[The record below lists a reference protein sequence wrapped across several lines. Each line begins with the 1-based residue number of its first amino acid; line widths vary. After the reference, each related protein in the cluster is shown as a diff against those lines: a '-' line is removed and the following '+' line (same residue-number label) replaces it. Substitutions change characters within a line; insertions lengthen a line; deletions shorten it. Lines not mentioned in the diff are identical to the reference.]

1 MARGKVSKYMNVSR
15 YRKSVVSNG
24 RGKER
29 RRNRRRMRIMERVE
43 KGKREIRGQEKE
55 GGWRKA
61 REVGGRRGKGEEK
74 GHGQELTGNPL
85 PAW

>member
-1 MARGKVSKYMNVSR
+1 MGGEKREGEIGEGGELWK
-15 YRKSVVSNG
+15 
-24 RGKER
+24 
-29 RRNRRRMRIMERVE
+29 RVE

-61 REVGGRRGKGEEK
+61 REVGGRRGKGK
-74 GHGQELTGNPL
+74 GHGQELNPL

>member
-1 MARGKVSKYMNVSR
+1 MGGEKREGEI
-15 YRKSVVSNG
+15 G
-24 RGKER
+24 EGGELWT
-29 RRNRRRMRIMERVE
+29 RVE

-74 GHGQELTGNPL
+74 GHGQELNPL

>member
-29 RRNRRRMRIMERVE
+29 RRNRRRRRIME
-43 KGKREIRGQEKE
+43 KGR
-55 GGWRKA
+55 
-61 REVGGRRGKGEEK
+61 KGE
-74 GHGQELTGNPL
+74 TRD
-85 PAW
+85 